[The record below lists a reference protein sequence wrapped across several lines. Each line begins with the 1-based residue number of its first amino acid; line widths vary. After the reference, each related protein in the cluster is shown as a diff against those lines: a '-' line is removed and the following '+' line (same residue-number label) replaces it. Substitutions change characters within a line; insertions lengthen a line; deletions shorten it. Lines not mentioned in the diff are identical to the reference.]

1 MKYICTLCGADFDD
15 DGDAMMH
22 VGFGHKLINSIAE
35 TDEERVALGLQNVND
50 EFQKLMPEF
59 SREMKFGN

>member
-22 VGFGHKLINSIAE
+22 IAYAHNLIKLIAE
-35 TDEERVALGLQNVND
+35 TDEERNALAMQNAND
-50 EFQKLMPEF
+50 DFHKAMPEL
-59 SREMKFGN
+59 SRGMRFGN

>member
-1 MKYICTLCGADFDD
+1 MKYICTLCGAEFDD

-35 TDEERVALGLQNVND
+35 TEEEKQALTQAKDLF
-50 EFQKLMPEF
+50 EKAMPEF
-59 SREMKFGN
+59 CREMRFGN

>member
-1 MKYICTLCGADFDD
+1 MKYICTLCGAEFDD

-22 VGFGHKLINSIAE
+22 VGFGHNLINVVPE
-35 TDEERVALGLQNVND
+35 TDSEKKRESKSSFEKD
-50 EFQKLMPEF
+50 MPEL

>member
-22 VGFGHKLINSIAE
+22 VGFGHKLINVVPE
-35 TDEERVALGLQNVND
+35 TDSENKRESSFEKD
-50 EFQKLMPEF
+50 MPELG
-59 SREMKFGN
+59 E